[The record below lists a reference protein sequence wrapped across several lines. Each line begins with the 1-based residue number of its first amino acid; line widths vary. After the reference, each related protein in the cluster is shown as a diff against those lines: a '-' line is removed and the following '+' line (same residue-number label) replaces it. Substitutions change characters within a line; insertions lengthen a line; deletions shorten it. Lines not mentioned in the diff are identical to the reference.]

1 MAAKHPPQAEVILNS
16 LKRLKPDLQARYFV
30 EEIGLFGSVLRGE
43 QKKSSDICDR
53 KTINAVIRSL
63 EVMGEA
69 AKRIPEEIHRK
80 YPGIPWK
87 RMAGMRDKL
96 IHEYAGVDL
105 ETVWDVITEELPPL
119 KPLLEKLAGEME

>member
-1 MAAKHPPQAEVILNS
+1 MEEF
-16 LKRLKPDLQARYFV
+16 AREINYASFV
-30 EEIGLFGSVLRGE
+30 L
-43 QKKSSDICDR
+43 DR
-53 KTINAVIRSL
+53 RTVNAVIRSL

-69 AKRIPEEIHRK
+69 AKRIPEEIRRK
-80 YPGIPWK
+80 YPDIPWK

-105 ETVWDVITEELPPL
+105 ETVWDAITEELPPL

>member
-1 MAAKHPPQAEVILNS
+1 MSYAA
-16 LKRLKPDLQARYFV
+16 F
-30 EEIGLFGSVLRGE
+30 
-43 QKKSSDICDR
+43 ICDR
-53 KTINAVIRSL
+53 KTINAVIRSP

-69 AKRIPEEIHRK
+69 AKRIPEEVRKK
-80 YPGIPWK
+80 YPDIPWK

-119 KPLLEKLAGEME
+119 KPLLEKLTGEME

>member
-1 MAAKHPPQAEVILNS
+1 MKGEWRDYLVDILESAREVEMFIAGMS
-16 LKRLKPDLQARYFV
+16 YDKFFRDK
-30 EEIGLFGSVLRGE
+30 
-43 QKKSSDICDR
+43 

-69 AKRIPEEIHRK
+69 AKRVPEEIRVN
-80 YPGIPWK
+80 YPEIPWK

-105 ETVWDVITEELPPL
+105 ETVWDVATEELPAL
-119 KPLLEKLAGEME
+119 KPILERLKDNLD

>member
-1 MAAKHPPQAEVILNS
+1 MKGEWRDYLADILESAREVEMFIVGMNYD
-16 LKRLKPDLQARYFV
+16 KFFRDK
-30 EEIGLFGSVLRGE
+30 
-43 QKKSSDICDR
+43 

-69 AKRIPEEIHRK
+69 AKRVPEEIRAN
-80 YPGIPWK
+80 YPEIPWK

-105 ETVWDVITEELPPL
+105 ETVWDVAREELPAL
-119 KPLLEKLAGEME
+119 KPILEKLKDDLD

>member
-1 MAAKHPPQAEVILNS
+1 M
-16 LKRLKPDLQARYFV
+16 KREWEDYLADIIQSMNEV
-30 EEIGLFGSVLRGE
+30 EEFTRGLTYESFM
-43 QKKSSDICDR
+43 KDR

-69 AKRIPEEIHRK
+69 SKRIPDEVRAKHSE
-80 YPGIPWK
+80 IPWK

-105 ETVWDVITEELPPL
+105 ETVWDVIQEEIPPIR
-119 KPLLEKLAGEME
+119 PLLEELQDNP

>member
-1 MAAKHPPQAEVILNS
+1 MK
-16 LKRLKPDLQARYFV
+16 
-30 EEIGLFGSVLRGE
+30 
-43 QKKSSDICDR
+43 DR

-69 AKRIPEEIHRK
+69 SKRIPDEVRAKHSE
-80 YPGIPWK
+80 IPWK

-105 ETVWDVITEELPPL
+105 ETVWDVIQEEIPPIR
-119 KPLLEKLAGEME
+119 PLLEELRDNP

>member
-1 MAAKHPPQAEVILNS
+1 MKGEWRDYLADILESAREVEMFIVGMNYD
-16 LKRLKPDLQARYFV
+16 KFFRDK
-30 EEIGLFGSVLRGE
+30 
-43 QKKSSDICDR
+43 

-69 AKRIPEEIHRK
+69 AKRVPEEIRAN
-80 YPGIPWK
+80 YPEIPWK

-105 ETVWDVITEELPPL
+105 ETVWDVATEELPAL
-119 KPLLEKLAGEME
+119 KPILEKLKDNLD

>member
-1 MAAKHPPQAEVILNS
+1 MKGEWRDYLIDILESALEVEVFIAGMS
-16 LKRLKPDLQARYFV
+16 FDDFFRDK
-30 EEIGLFGSVLRGE
+30 
-43 QKKSSDICDR
+43 

-69 AKRIPEEIHRK
+69 AKRVPEGIRAN
-80 YPGIPWK
+80 YPEIPWK

-105 ETVWDVITEELPPL
+105 ETVWDVATEELPAIKPMLERL
-119 KPLLEKLAGEME
+119 KENLD

>member
-1 MAAKHPPQAEVILNS
+1 MKRVWGDYIVDILSAIAEV
-16 LKRLKPDLQARYFV
+16 QEFT
-30 EEIGLFGSVLRGE
+30 RGMNY
-43 QKKSSDICDR
+43 QVFIRDR

-63 EVMGEA
+63 EIMGEA
-69 AKRIPEEIHRK
+69 AKRIPEEIRNK
-80 YPGIPWK
+80 YPDIPWK

-119 KPLLEKLAGEME
+119 KPLLEKSAKELE

>member
-1 MAAKHPPQAEVILNS
+1 MKGEWRDYLVDILESALEV
-16 LKRLKPDLQARYFV
+16 
-30 EEIGLFGSVLRGE
+30 EIFIAGMSYDNFFRD
-43 QKKSSDICDR
+43 K

-69 AKRIPEEIHRK
+69 AKRVPEDIRAK
-80 YPGIPWK
+80 YPEIPWK

-105 ETVWDVITEELPPL
+105 ETVWDVAKEELPAIKPMLERL
-119 KPLLEKLAGEME
+119 KESLD

>member
-1 MAAKHPPQAEVILNS
+1 MKGEWEDYLADIIQSMNE
-16 LKRLKPDLQARYFV
+16 V
-30 EEIGLFGSVLRGE
+30 EEFTRGLTYESFM
-43 QKKSSDICDR
+43 KDR

-69 AKRIPEEIHRK
+69 SKRIPDEVRAKHSE
-80 YPGIPWK
+80 IPWK

-105 ETVWDVITEELPPL
+105 ETVWDVIQEEIPPIR
-119 KPLLEKLAGEME
+119 PLLEELRDNP